1 MGAAV
6 VVRVRVKAI
15 LCVIVDGVPNAL
27 RRFHVPVHVRNMHA
41 YTSVVNP
48 RGCDQRW
55 YLDATF
61 SYGIARVLH
70 N

>member
-48 RGCDQRW
+48 LICQQRIVPSRRHS
-55 YLDATF
+55 AIN
-61 SYGIARVLH
+61 SV
-70 N
+70 

>member
-48 RGCDQRW
+48 WIWPGWPQMSH
-55 YLDATF
+55 LATP
-61 SYGIARVLH
+61 APQ
-70 N
+70 